1 MKNHWV
7 IGAIVTGLYL
17 AVMGYATYYFSVPT
31 QLEKESVR
39 VQAETVDANPISE
52 ELMQE
57 LKDRTQYG
65 DQPIEIEEGRVGKF
79 NPFRI

>member
-7 IGAIVTGLYL
+7 IGAIVTVVYM
-17 AVMGYATYYFSVPT
+17 AVIGYATYYFSVPT
-31 QLEKESVR
+31 PAEKEAVR
-39 VQAETVDANPISE
+39 VQAETVDASPISE

-65 DQPIEIEEGRVGKF
+65 DQPIAIEDGRIGKF
-79 NPFRI
+79 NPFRL